1 VSFSIKWIFKNQLG
15 WMVGAA
21 FILIYTSAHAQVF
34 VDASEAYRYVAPQE
48 EHELKVEIAPP
59 QGMPALMNPTLH
71 ESVGFVS
78 SKTKVVVPPSSP
90 ELAKVLAPQPRPAV
104 LPQPQAVIS
113 PKAVERPAPV
123 ARPALIEPDYSSA
136 AVWAGETSQS
146 LKWTKTVLE
155 VVRANKRTLDR
166 ANDVENFCPGYRK
179 STSKAQEMCWVVV
192 MSAITKL
199 ESSFNPETQAR
210 EGNGDLSVGLLA
222 MSGHQCKNARTLKG
236 LKNPIE
242 NLKCGNSKNDRAGGK
257 RWLHLPWLPRWSC
270 QLVCPSHTLLGHS
283 EWPQSSS
290 RQNISNFIYDPSW
303 LSRSGPRHESLSTK
317 STSSDRRD
325 TRRDRTRIFVEL
337 RLSSIDG
344 KARQELAVLFKQGL
358 CCVF

>member
-1 VSFSIKWIFKNQLG
+1 
-15 WMVGAA
+15 MGAA

-242 NLKCGNSKNDRAGGK
+242 NLKCGTRKMIELVGRDGYISRGFRGGAANWSVLRTPYWATLNGRRVRVGKISQILSMTQAGYREVVRDMNRFQQK
-257 RWLHLPWLPRWSC
+257 ARLATAATPEETE
-270 QLVCPSHTLLGHS
+270 Q
-283 EWPQSSS
+283 
-290 RQNISNFIYDPSW
+290 
-303 LSRSGPRHESLSTK
+303 ESLSNSDSRQ
-317 STSSDRRD
+317 ST
-325 TRRDRTRIFVEL
+325 
-337 RLSSIDG
+337 
-344 KARQELAVLFKQGL
+344 ARPGRS
-358 CCVF
+358 